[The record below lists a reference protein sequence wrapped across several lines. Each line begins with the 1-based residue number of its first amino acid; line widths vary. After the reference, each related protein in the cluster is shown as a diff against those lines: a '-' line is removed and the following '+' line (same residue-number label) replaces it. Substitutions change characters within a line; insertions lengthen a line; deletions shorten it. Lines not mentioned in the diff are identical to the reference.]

1 MGSTS
6 QGQSLHFSLL
16 ATGVVVRFESKM
28 AAAAYQSHPL
38 HVHQIEVL
46 KPLMLDLPD
55 PLLVMDYVFDLKE
68 CPFGWKSFLVIGA
81 AFGALCTLAVLR
93 HR

>member
-55 PLLVMDYVFDLKE
+55 PLLVL
-68 CPFGWKSFLVIGA
+68 SLI
-81 AFGALCTLAVLR
+81 
-93 HR
+93 HI